1 MTRYIALAILTVV
14 LSSGHVAAQTNTP
27 PAFTTLFPDT
37 TISEGD
43 SVIWFIGAT
52 DQDPNDT
59 PVVYIY
65 PPAAPPYDEL
75 YYRGDVTFAAFG
87 SDWNFRFKPFYDWVP
102 AGQIDLSVVFY
113 ATDGKDTISMP
124 VVITVVQFNPA
135 PAFASIGAK
144 RTAVG
149 VPLTFTVSA
158 ADPDGT
164 IPNLSS
170 PDLPAG
176 ATLDSIGSGV
186 SRFSFNPSGAQIG
199 DHPIT
204 FYAWDGEKGD
214 TLVVTVTV
222 VPYAPPALD
231 PTGAKTVT
239 EGRTL
244 SFYITGNDPND
255 VFLELSALYDP
266 SMSVTVGPTLIGP
279 IKDSALFTYIGNYV
293 KKDTVYSVTFF
304 AFNGR
309 DTAFSTTDIVVGDS
323 MNFPPVFVPIDP
335 IVIREGVESIDSLVI
350 EAHDPEGNP
359 VTLSTSD
366 TAKADSSYFVDNH
379 NGTGY
384 FSFYP
389 DLTDGGTYEFLFI
402 ASDFLAGET
411 DLATESLTVIVNVLE
426 VDHSPILSLDTIGA
440 PAGLKEGGYLRL
452 DIIAADF
459 EQGALPVSLS
469 PPADSSIFKGN
480 AAFVDRGD
488 GTGFFEFYPDYNQIS
503 IGSDTTMILTFS
515 TSDTVETVRKQV
527 VVTIYDVQKNS
538 NDPWEADTVTLI
550 GNVWSDSVPGF
561 SITARIWNDSN
572 ITAAQTGF
580 RWSEPW
586 LICDTVELA
595 PWVNS
600 APYKKVR
607 IYNDSLEFHVVF
619 IGLGGWSLPAGNRD
633 YFTARFVYNPDS
645 VDVDTITNVRLDTT
659 SVGSSSKFV
668 FDKGPKKELT
678 KEAAEQYGELLM
690 DADLSYA
697 PLVKLGEI
705 RSAYDS
711 VLMRIYDVSS
721 GISMGRG
728 SALYALDSSDS
739 VREYEIRLSLEN
751 RRRLDALRL
760 GLRISSPDGAV
771 WEYGEPIQAVASA
784 SRMDPD
790 STVWQASGGLQLET
804 ANLDG
809 LLEDTLFLSGSAGI
823 DPWSGL
829 PVGLMELMISIPI
842 RVGGVVEGEIKTIC
856 FDTVGLGSHWAFID
870 DIGDSV
876 APGFSGSMCL
886 PVTFKKTTGAHD
898 EIPALPFAYGLAQ
911 NYPNPFNAATTIKF
925 SLGRRERVK
934 ITVYNILGQIVAVLA
949 DGEYESGEH
958 TVIWDGKDR
967 FEHSVASGIYLYRI
981 ISEGLTKTKKM
992 ILLK

>member
-1 MTRYIALAILTVV
+1 MTRYIALAILVVV
-14 LSSGHVAAQTNTP
+14 LSSGHVAAQTNNP

-37 TISEGD
+37 TVNEGG
-43 SVIWFIGAT
+43 VIDVDVEAT
-52 DQDPNDT
+52 DQDSGDA
-59 PVVYIY
+59 VVVFID
-65 PPAAPPYDEL
+65 PPLVPPYDET
-75 YYRGDVTFAAFG
+75 YYHGDGTFIPVG
-87 SDWNFRFKPFYDWVP
+87 DRWDFRFTPFYDWVP
-102 AGQIDLSVVFY
+102 AGQVDLSVIFY
-113 ATDGKDTISMP
+113 ATDGKDTVSMP
-124 VVITVVQFNPA
+124 VVITVVHVNPA
-135 PAFASIGAK
+135 PVITSMGAK
-144 RTAVG
+144 RAAVG
-149 VPLTFTVSA
+149 VPLTFNVGA

-176 ATLDSIGSGV
+176 ATFDSIGPGL
-186 SRFSFNPSGAQIG
+186 SRFNFTPEETQIG
-199 DHPIT
+199 THPVT

-214 TLVVTVTV
+214 TLIVTVTV
-222 VPYAPPALD
+222 VPYAPPVLD

-239 EGRTL
+239 EGQTL

-266 SMSVTVGPTLIGP
+266 SMNITIGP
-279 IKDSALFTYIGNYV
+279 VIPGPARDSALFRYIANYV
-293 KKDTVYSVTFF
+293 KKDTVCSVTFF

-309 DTAFSTTDIVVGDS
+309 DTAFSTTSIAVGDS
-323 MNFPPVFVPIDP
+323 INFPPVFVPIDP
-335 IVIREGVESIDSLVI
+335 IVILEGIESLDSLVI
-350 EAHDPEGNP
+350 EAYDPEGNP
-359 VTLSTSD
+359 VTLSTPD
-366 TAKADSSYFVDNH
+366 TATADSSYFVDNH
-379 NGTGY
+379 NGTGF

-389 DLTDGGTYEFLFI
+389 DLTDGGKHEFLFI
-402 ASDFLAGET
+402 ASDSLAGET
-411 DLATESLTVIVNVLE
+411 DFAVESLTVVVNVIE
-426 VDHSPILSLDTIGA
+426 VDRPPILSLDTTGA

-452 DIIAADF
+452 DIVAADF
-459 EQGALPVSLS
+459 EQGALPLSLF

-480 AAFVDRGD
+480 AVFVDRGD

-515 TSDTVETVRKQV
+515 ASDTVETVRKQV
-527 VVTIYDVQKNS
+527 VVTVYDIQKS
-538 NDPWEADTVTLI
+538 FNDPWEADTVTLI

-619 IGLGGWSLPAGNRD
+619 IGQGGWSLPAGNRD
-633 YFTARFVYNPDS
+633 YFTARFVYNPDF

-659 SVGSSSKFV
+659 SVGSNSKFV

-705 RSAYDS
+705 RSAHDS
-711 VLMRIYDVSS
+711 VLMRIYDDSS
-721 GISMGRG
+721 GINMGRG
-728 SALYALDSSDS
+728 STLYSPDSSDS

-760 GLRISSPDGAV
+760 GLRIFSPDGAT
-771 WEYGEPIQAVASA
+771 WEYGEPVLTIASA

-804 ANLDG
+804 TNLDG
-809 LLEDTLFLSGSAGI
+809 LLEDTLLLSGYAGI
-823 DPWSGL
+823 DLWSGMS
-829 PVGLMELMISIPI
+829 VGLMELMISIPI
-842 RVGGVVEGEIKTIC
+842 QVGGVIAGETKTIC
-856 FDTVGLGSHWAFID
+856 FDTISLDGHWAFID
-870 DIGDSV
+870 DLGDS
-876 APGFSGSMCL
+876 ATPGFSGSICL
-886 PVTFKKTTGAHD
+886 PVTRKIIVAADD
-898 EIPALPFAYGLAQ
+898 EIPVLPFAYSLTQ
-911 NYPNPFNAATTIKF
+911 NYPNPFNAATTIRF

-934 ITVYNILGQIVAVLA
+934 VTVYNILGQMVTVLA
-949 DGEYESGEH
+949 DGEYEAGEH
-958 TVIWDGKDR
+958 AVVWDGKDR
-967 FEHSVASGIYLYRI
+967 FGHSAASGIYLYRI